1 MTTTHAT
8 TQQQITTSGT
18 FRLDGHPHRWV
29 ITPAGIDLYRRG
41 DKIVTYADTD
51 AVETYL
57 TSHPDTIAAMA
68 HLAVTVREHE
78 DSLRHEWS

>member
-1 MTTTHAT
+1 MNTTHTTHTT

-29 ITPAGIDLYRRG
+29 ITPAGINLYRRG
-41 DKIVTYADTD
+41 DKILTYADTD

-57 TSHPDTIAAMA
+57 TIAAMA
-68 HLAVTVREHE
+68 HLAVAVREHE